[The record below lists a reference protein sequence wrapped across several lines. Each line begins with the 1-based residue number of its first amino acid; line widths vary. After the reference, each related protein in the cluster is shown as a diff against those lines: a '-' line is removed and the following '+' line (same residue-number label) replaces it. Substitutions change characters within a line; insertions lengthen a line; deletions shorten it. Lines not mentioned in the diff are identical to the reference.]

1 MTVVDLAKLYVL
13 ECFIVNR
20 EQHVFQSNQNEE
32 AKAQYNFTQY
42 PNNSTFQLL
51 NFYKFRI

>member
-32 AKAQYNFTQY
+32 AKAQCSLTQY
-42 PNNSTFQLL
+42 PNHSTF
-51 NFYKFRI
+51 

>member
-1 MTVVDLAKLYVL
+1 MTVVDLAKLYAL

-32 AKAQYNFTQY
+32 AKAQCSLTQY
-42 PNNSTFQLL
+42 PNHSIF
-51 NFYKFRI
+51 

>member
-13 ECFIVNR
+13 ECFIFNR

-32 AKAQYNFTQY
+32 AKAQYSFTQY
-42 PNNSTFQLL
+42 PNHSTF
-51 NFYKFRI
+51 